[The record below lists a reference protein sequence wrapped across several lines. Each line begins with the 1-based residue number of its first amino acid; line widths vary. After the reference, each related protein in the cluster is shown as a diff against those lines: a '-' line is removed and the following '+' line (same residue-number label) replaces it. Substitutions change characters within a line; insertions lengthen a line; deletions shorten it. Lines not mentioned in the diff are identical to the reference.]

1 VPRHHRAD
9 RLNET
14 FRREL
19 MHLIQRRLKDPR
31 VQGVTV
37 TEVRASPDLSHATVF
52 LRSET
57 PVEVED
63 AIEGLE
69 SASGYL
75 RRALG
80 QALHIR
86 KVPEFHFIA
95 DQTLERAERIEELL
109 RLVRE
114 DGPEESGED

>member
-1 VPRHHRAD
+1 
-9 RLNET
+9 
-14 FRREL
+14 
-19 MHLIQRRLKDPR
+19 MHLIKRRLKDPR

-52 LRSET
+52 LRSEA

-63 AIEGLE
+63 AIAGLE
-69 SASGYL
+69 SACGYL

-80 QALHIR
+80 QAIRIR
-86 KVPEFHFIA
+86 KVPEFKFLA
-95 DQTLERAERIEELL
+95 DDSLERAERIEELL

-114 DGPEESGED
+114 EGMDESGEA